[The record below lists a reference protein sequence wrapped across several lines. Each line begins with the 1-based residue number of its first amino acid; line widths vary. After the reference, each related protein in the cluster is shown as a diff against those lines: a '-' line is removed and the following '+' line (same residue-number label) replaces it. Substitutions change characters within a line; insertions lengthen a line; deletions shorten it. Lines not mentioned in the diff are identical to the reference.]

1 VVIRSGTILDSGTVT
16 WHKTLTLNGQKPAK
30 HALQTKFEGNEHRA
44 KNIFNLKKQCFNID
58 KVAKVSMDAII
69 IQIKYNCSNHY
80 FNKVT

>member
-1 VVIRSGTILDSGTVT
+1 MDKNLR
-16 WHKTLTLNGQKPAK
+16 NM
-30 HALQTKFEGNEHRA
+30 LQTQFEGNEHRA

-80 FNKVT
+80 FNNKVTY